1 VTPTN
6 EHVLFIP
13 GVLIVGVW
21 IGFWLGARSAR
32 AELERREQR
41 RRE

>member
-1 VTPTN
+1 MIPTI

-13 GVLIVGVW
+13 GVLIAGVW